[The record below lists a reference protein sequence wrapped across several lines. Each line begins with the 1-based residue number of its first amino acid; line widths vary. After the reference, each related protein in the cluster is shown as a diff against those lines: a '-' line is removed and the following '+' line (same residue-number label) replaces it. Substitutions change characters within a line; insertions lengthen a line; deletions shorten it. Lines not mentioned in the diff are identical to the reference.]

1 MKNSYLFTSRSPFFF
16 QGFHNCLVKKGRNAK
31 RLWVLKNINDCNNT
45 SILQVIG
52 VGAVGLQ

>member
-1 MKNSYLFTSRSPFFF
+1 MNEKFLFFKVF
-16 QGFHNCLVKKGRNAK
+16 NIWLVKMGRNEK
-31 RLWVLKNINDCNNT
+31 KLWFLKNINDCNNT